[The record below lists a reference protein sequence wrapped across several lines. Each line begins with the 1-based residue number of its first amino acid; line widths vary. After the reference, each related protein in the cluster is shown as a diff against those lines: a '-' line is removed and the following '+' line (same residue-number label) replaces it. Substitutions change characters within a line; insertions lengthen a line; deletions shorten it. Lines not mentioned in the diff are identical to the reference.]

1 MTLCILMSAFFS
13 QTLIAGLCY
22 ALNVTVYPSPWALY
36 PLGGNASIWCSVSQ
50 KRKLD
55 SLLTVRWV
63 FSPGSEYEKTIG
75 RITKY
80 GNKHISANWSKK
92 IELSNES
99 SGQIY
104 QLILTYLHPSDEG
117 LYICRVQEVAQY
129 RNHWSAVSNGTAS
142 TQLKVTA
149 LTMPE
154 EKQLL
159 SWTLFQD
166 LYLYGVL
173 LCSLGILSL
182 LTFFIILL
190 CQTVMKRQ
198 HCKEKWKCSHKRHCD
213 KYLATDMMLPIPPK
227 KKKKMKTDGEE
238 IPPIIPIKG
247 PLINLDKK
255 SKKPLQLPHIARLRE
270 DGLAYAE
277 LELINL
283 TTTKKDPTSGTVYAQ
298 IQFEENILKQQMEI
312 AGQKILCLRPLDEYI
327 K

>member
-142 TQLKVTA
+142 TQLK
-149 LTMPE
+149 
-154 EKQLL
+154 
-159 SWTLFQD
+159 
-166 LYLYGVL
+166 
-173 LCSLGILSL
+173 
-182 LTFFIILL
+182 
-190 CQTVMKRQ
+190 
-198 HCKEKWKCSHKRHCD
+198 EKWKCSHKRHCD